1 MNSKRV
7 VAGSV
12 LVFSVM
18 ASAAA
23 CNNRR
28 AEPSVSVTATLD
40 TRAGIVSVTG
50 TSFEQR
56 LVLTSGTRV
65 IDLAASTADS
75 AALSRVGGVEVLA
88 RGWAEGNA
96 FRVASFIVRRVGE
109 ELVVDGVLGRDGER
123 LVLDTVGG
131 RIMLGNPPAVLRGMV
146 GARIWIG
153 GPLDTGPNNYGI
165 IIPAP

>member
-1 MNSKRV
+1 V
-7 VAGSV
+7 VAGFV
-12 LVFSVM
+12 LVVAVM
-18 ASAAA
+18 ASMAA

-28 AEPSVSVTATLD
+28 AEPSVTVTDTLD

-65 IDLAASTADS
+65 VELAATTADS
-75 AALSRVGGVEVLA
+75 AALTHVGGVEVLA

-96 FRVASFIVRRVGE
+96 FRVVSFIVRRVGG

-123 LVLDTVGG
+123 LVLNTVGG
-131 RIMLGNPPAVLRGMV
+131 RIVLGNPPAALRGMV

-165 IIPAP
+165 IVPVP